1 MDALW
6 QYLTDTGMSDLAAA
20 WTLFG
25 GVLAVALAA
34 NLLARL
40 VLIGLVHT
48 VVLRSR
54 TTWDDALV
62 RHKVIRRLSHLLP
75 AVIVYWAAPLV
86 FVGNDHAISLVRS
99 GVHVYLLLVAMFLV
113 DALLKA
119 VHDVY
124 QTLPISRRMPIL
136 IFLQV
141 GKIVAFVVLGL
152 LIVSVLIKRDLGF
165 LLGGMGAMMAVVMLI
180 FRDAILGF
188 VAGITLSA
196 NKMVH
201 VGDWISMPAYG
212 ADGDVIEIGL
222 TTVKVQNWDKTITTI
237 PTYALIGESF
247 KNWRGMSESGGRR
260 IKRSIH
266 IDMNS
271 VRFCTREML
280 DRYKKVK
287 YIQDYLD
294 AKEREVAEHNARENV
309 DESTLVN
316 GRHLTN
322 LGTFRAYLQAYLQNH
337 PMIHQEMTLLVRHL
351 EPTEHGLPIEVYAF
365 SRDQAWANYE
375 GIQADVFD
383 HVLAVIP
390 QFDLRV
396 YQQPSGLDFQTL
408 SSRPTSA

>member
-351 EPTEHGLPIEVYAF
+351 QPTEHGLPIEVYAF

>member
-1 MDALW
+1 VDALW
-6 QYLTDTGMSDLAAA
+6 QYLTDRGMSDLAAA

-25 GVLAVALAA
+25 GVLVVAIAA

-99 GVHVYLLLVAMFLV
+99 GVHVYLLLVAMLLV

-152 LIVSVLIKRDLGF
+152 LIVAVLIKRDLGF

-266 IDMNS
+266 LDMNS

-280 DRYKKVK
+280 DRYKKVR
-287 YIQDYLD
+287 YIQEYLD

-351 EPTEHGLPIEVYAF
+351 QPTEHGLPIEVYAF

-375 GIQADVFD
+375 GIQADIFD

-408 SSRPTSA
+408 SSRTTG